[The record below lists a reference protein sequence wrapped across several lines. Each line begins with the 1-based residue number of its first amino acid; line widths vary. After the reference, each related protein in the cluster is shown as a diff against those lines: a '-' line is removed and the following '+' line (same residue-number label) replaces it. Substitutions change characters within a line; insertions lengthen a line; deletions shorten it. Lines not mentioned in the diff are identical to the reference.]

1 MKKQIQITN
10 LRLVLFAFSYLCRV
24 KLVLKIF
31 FLLQITANY
40 LAKQNNKDYYD
51 NLIKIRREKKSNSYH
66 LILTYDQIKYTL
78 AL

>member
-10 LRLVLFAFSYLCRV
+10 LRLVLFAYLCRV